1 MKNFRFEA
9 KAKSED
15 KDLKDI
21 VRACGI
27 EYPHHSLA
35 FFSSIYACFEEAN
48 KNGVMLANSVK
59 KNVPQLI
66 GTQVNLEHMREKGH
80 VVGTVLDAWVDG
92 EQIKIAFSFYK
103 SLYPDVYKEALE
115 KMERGQLTVSFELKV
130 EKDDIETLNN
140 GVQKL
145 KAVKFDGV
153 GLLLQN
159 RPACPEAIVYE
170 QAKLESFISQD
181 LIFAKT
187 IQDKKLNKEGDKVD
201 KKANDALLAKQKEI
215 VIAEFGEEVVKDWT
229 DEDFLSEEKIEAL
242 RLSTKESLEE
252 AEVVAETEEPKE
264 EVAEEVKEE
273 ATEEV
278 KEDATEEIKEE
289 VAEEKS
295 EEAKTVIERET
306 TVKETEEYD
315 EEGNKTTVD
324 VKEEVKIDGEPLVER
339 TTHTE
344 EKWFSSEEVEAIKA
358 EYEAKISEKDSE
370 IAFLRENAKIIA
382 ELKAELGDF
391 VKDFSDEDFLNSDKV
406 EIARLKSENQKLK
419 EASQTLETASE
430 EQAEEVKEEVKDA
443 VKEELPTGH
452 EEVNQEPE
460 LTSMQLVELAIK
472 NRCKK

>member
-9 KAKSED
+9 KATSED

-21 VRACGI
+21 IRACGI
-27 EYPHHSLA
+27 VYPHNSLS
-35 FFSSIYACFEEAN
+35 FFVSTYAIFNKAN
-48 KNGVMLANSVK
+48 KNGVMLADSVK
-59 KNVPQLI
+59 KDVPQLI
-66 GTQVNLEHMREKGH
+66 QTQVNLEHQRRGY
-80 VVGTVLDAWVDG
+80 VVGTILDAWVDD
-92 EQIKIAFSFYK
+92 EKIKIAFSFYK
-103 SLYPDVYKEALE
+103 SIYPDVHKEALE
-115 KMERGQLTVSFELKV
+115 KMEKGQLTVSFELKV

-170 QAKLESFISQD
+170 QAKLDSFISQD

-215 VIAEFGEEVVKDWT
+215 VIAEFGEEAVKDWT

-242 RLSTKESLEE
+242 RLSLKETSEE

-278 KEDATEEIKEE
+278 KEEATEEVKEE

-306 TVKETEEYD
+306 TVKETEEMD

-344 EKWFSSEEVEAIKA
+344 EKWFSSKEVEAMKA

-370 IAFLRENAKIIA
+370 IVFLRENAKTIA
-382 ELKAELGDF
+382 DLQAELGDF
-391 VKDFSDEDFLNSDKV
+391 VKDFSDEDFLDSDKV

-419 EASQTLETASE
+419 QASGTLKTAGE
-430 EQAEEVKEEVKDA
+430 EEVVTEEKAEEEVKEEEV
-443 VKEELPTGH
+443 LPTGH
-452 EEVNQEPE
+452 EDVKPE
-460 LTSMQLVELAIK
+460 LSSMELIELAIK

>member
-1 MKNFRFEA
+1 MKNFKFEA
-9 KAKSED
+9 KATSED

-21 VRACGI
+21 IRACGI
-27 EYPHHSLA
+27 VYPHHSLS
-35 FFSSIYACFEEAN
+35 FFVSTYAIFNKAN
-48 KNGVMLANSVK
+48 KNGVMLADSVK
-59 KNVPQLI
+59 ENVPQLV
-66 GTQVNLEHMREKGH
+66 GCQVNLEHMREKGH

-92 EQIKIAFSFYK
+92 DQIKIAFSFYK
-103 SLYPDVYKEALE
+103 SLYPDVHEEALE
-115 KMERGQLTVSFELKV
+115 KMEKGQLTVSFELKV
-130 EKDDIETLNN
+130 DKDDIETLNN

-145 KAVKFDGV
+145 NAVKFDGV
-153 GLLLQN
+153 GLLLKN

-170 QAKLESFISQD
+170 QAKLDSFISQD

-264 EVAEEVKEE
+264 EVAEEVKED

-278 KEDATEEIKEE
+278 KEE

-295 EEAKTVIERET
+295 EEAKTVVEREM
-306 TVKETEEYD
+306 TVKETQETD

-370 IAFLRENAKIIA
+370 ITFLRENAKVIA

-391 VKDFSDEDFLNSDKV
+391 VKDFSDEDFIDSDKV

-419 EASQTLETASE
+419 EASQILKTAGEE
-430 EQAEEVKEEVKDA
+430 EQTEEVKEEVKDA

-460 LTSMQLVELAIK
+460 LTSMQLIELAIK

>member
-1 MKNFRFEA
+1 MKNFKFEA
-9 KAKSED
+9 KATSED

-21 VRACGI
+21 IRACGI
-27 EYPHHSLA
+27 VYPHNSLS
-35 FFSSIYACFEEAN
+35 FFVSTYAIFNKAN
-48 KNGVMLANSVK
+48 KNGVMLADSVK
-59 KNVPQLI
+59 KDVPQLI
-66 GTQVNLEHMREKGH
+66 QTQVNLEHQRRGY
-80 VVGTVLDAWVDG
+80 VVGTILDAWVDG
-92 EQIKIAFSFYK
+92 DQIKIAFSFYK

-115 KMERGQLTVSFELKV
+115 KMEKGQLTVSFELKV
-130 EKDDIETLNN
+130 DKDDIETLNN

-170 QAKLESFISQD
+170 QAKLDSFISQD

-215 VIAEFGEEVVKDWT
+215 VIAEFGEEAVKDWT

-264 EVAEEVKEE
+264 EVAEEVKED

-278 KEDATEEIKEE
+278 KEE

-295 EEAKTVIERET
+295 EEAKTVVEREM
-306 TVKETEEYD
+306 TVKETQETD

-339 TTHTE
+339 TKHTE

-370 IAFLRENAKIIA
+370 ITFLRENAKVIA

-391 VKDFSDEDFLNSDKV
+391 VKDFSDEDFIDSDKV

-419 EASQTLETASE
+419 EASQILKTAGEE
-430 EQAEEVKEEVKDA
+430 EQTEEVKEEVKDA

-460 LTSMQLVELAIK
+460 LTSMQLIELAIK

>member
-1 MKNFRFEA
+1 M
-9 KAKSED
+9 
-15 KDLKDI
+15 
-21 VRACGI
+21 
-27 EYPHHSLA
+27 
-35 FFSSIYACFEEAN
+35 
-48 KNGVMLANSVK
+48 
-59 KNVPQLI
+59 
-66 GTQVNLEHMREKGH
+66 EK
-80 VVGTVLDAWVDG
+80 
-92 EQIKIAFSFYK
+92 
-103 SLYPDVYKEALE
+103 
-115 KMERGQLTVSFELKV
+115 GQLTVSFELKV
-130 EKDDIETLNN
+130 DKDDIETLNN

-145 KAVKFDGV
+145 NAVKFDGV
-153 GLLLQN
+153 GLLLKN

-170 QAKLESFISQD
+170 QAKLDSFISQD

-264 EVAEEVKEE
+264 EIAEEVKEE

-278 KEDATEEIKEE
+278 KEDAIEEVKEE

-295 EEAKTVIERET
+295 EEAKTVVERET
-306 TVKETEEYD
+306 TMKQTEEYD
-315 EEGNKTTVD
+315 ETEMKTTTE
-324 VKEEVKIDGEPLVER
+324 VKEEDKVDGEPLVER
-339 TTHTE
+339 TTKTE
-344 EKWFSSEEVEAIKA
+344 EKWFSSEEVDAMKA
-358 EYEAKISEKDSE
+358 DYEAKLSEKDSE
-370 IAFLRENAKIIA
+370 ITFLRENAKVIA
-382 ELKAELGDF
+382 ELKAELGEF
-391 VKDFSDEDFLNSDKV
+391 VKDFSDNDFLNSDKV

-452 EEVNQEPE
+452 EDLEPE
-460 LTSMQLVELAIK
+460 LSSMQLIELAIK